1 MRLIQAKL
9 NIVNILAARSGDL
22 RLAWDTVDDSA
33 DRLAA
38 TLGVLSVL
46 PDDIEQTDLNMVNG
60 LFDRLIKKEEQLHRQ
75 RADAK

>member
-1 MRLIQAKL
+1 
-9 NIVNILAARSGDL
+9 
-22 RLAWDTVDDSA
+22 VDASA
-33 DRLAA
+33 DCLAA